1 MASLKVNLKGIGDFE
16 CTGNPEFISPEIEKF
31 YAAVFSD
38 AELESCTEPGC
49 EKPKDTEPVR
59 PHDPQNVFCTITK
72 TVESDPELNYAIS
85 MMQKGDLTFSMG
97 DVLTVPLK
105 DGTTAAF
112 VMTQEDDEAY
122 RFESVDCI
130 GGKTVTHDKID
141 ELFENY
147 MDLLPS
153 VLVENMLLTK
163 RRYRDRNDA
172 IHERESLLFLPSAP
186 EVFPE
191 DDVYGDSGLYEQ
203 MEYYKDRRH
212 RMRKLTPDSEDTV
225 SWWLM
230 SAYAGPT
237 GYFCIVTSYGYA
249 ANASAS
255 ATWIGAPV
263 CFRIRKSK

>member
-1 MASLKVNLKGIGDFE
+1 MANLKVTLKGIGEFE
-16 CTGNPEFISPEIEKF
+16 CTGNPEFIIPEIGKF

-38 AELESCTEPGC
+38 AELESCMESGC
-49 EKPKDTEPVR
+49 EKPKDIEPVV
-59 PHDPQNVFCTITK
+59 PHDSQNTFCTITK
-72 TVESDPELNYAIS
+72 TVASDPELGYAIS
-85 MMQKGDLTFSMG
+85 TMQKGKLAFSMG

-147 MDLLPS
+147 MDLLPA

-163 RRYRDRNDA
+163 RKYRDRNDEV
-172 IHERESLLFLPSAP
+172 HERESLLFLPSAP

-191 DDVYGDSGLYEQ
+191 DEVYGDAGLYEQ
-203 MEYYKDRRH
+203 MEWYKDRRH
-212 RMRKLTPDSEDTV
+212 RMRKLTADSDDTN
-225 SWWLM
+225 SWWLI
-230 SAYAGPT
+230 SATAGAT
-237 GYFCIVTSYGYA
+237 ASFGDVADYGIA
-249 ANASAS
+249 SHSSAS
-255 ATWIGAPV
+255 ATWVGAPV

>member
-1 MASLKVNLKGIGDFE
+1 MASLKVALKGIGEFE
-16 CTGNPEFISPEIEKF
+16 CTGKEEFISPEIEKF
-31 YAAVFSD
+31 YAALLPAV
-38 AELESCTEPGC
+38 
-49 EKPKDTEPVR
+49 PV
-59 PHDPQNVFCTITK
+59 QNSVEDNSSPAPVVAQDCIVK
-72 TVESDPELNYAIS
+72 RTVESSDTCFA
-85 MMQKGDLTFSMG
+85 
-97 DVLTVPLK
+97 DVLSLLMAGKLNLNVGDTITIPLK
-105 DGTTAAF
+105 DGTSAEF
-112 VMTQEDDEAY
+112 VLTQEDDETY

-230 SAYAGPT
+230 SAGAGAT
-237 GYFCIVTSYGYA
+237 SNFCYVYIYGYA
-249 ANASAS
+249 TTTLASN
-255 ATWIGAPV
+255 TWIGAPV